1 MKKLFLV
8 PSSQIFFFLE
18 LCAFLT
24 TWFSQMYQSPCEVQI
39 CVHLHLV
46 PLQPKAM
53 IWITFCCNWF
63 KFSYCIVIS
72 ADMIYILL
80 RSCFPLKIGQV
91 CRPCLKGIRFGLWDS
106 VLELGRGYDYIMG
119 LLIFTPIVILSW
131 FPFVSEFQTRLL
143 FNQAFSR
150 GLQISMILA
159 GKKDKEDELRAAEKN
174 RTGVAAEKKD
184 KVSGTSSWNF

>member
-1 MKKLFLV
+1 M
-8 PSSQIFFFLE
+8 
-18 LCAFLT
+18 
-24 TWFSQMYQSPCEVQI
+24 
-39 CVHLHLV
+39 
-46 PLQPKAM
+46 
-53 IWITFCCNWF
+53 
-63 KFSYCIVIS
+63 
-72 ADMIYILL
+72 
-80 RSCFPLKIGQV
+80 
-91 CRPCLKGIRFGLWDS
+91 RFGLWDS

-159 GKKDKEDELRAAEKN
+159 GKKDKEDELRAAEKS

-184 KVSGTSSWNF
+184 KVSGTSS